1 MVNLTI
7 EVVVVL
13 LSTLP
18 LYFSFIVLF
27 KQHQRHPDIVLLT
40 MAGAWCCY
48 ALYNTLAA
56 IAYFMLS
63 ENIFWVRSFLLVIF
77 LLLVEVAMGY
87 INEGRLHP
95 VRFPIISILSVALSY
110 SLFLPNA
117 VLEVEFPNGDDSL
130 GAGGT
135 FRSVSIVALSYA
147 VIIYSYYTYKIFVN
161 STEQYRYWAR
171 YNFIGALILGPLAF
185 FTFVIRLNWIIPG
198 ITEFILGVGVM
209 ISAVAF
215 SKKPQLIYI
224 LPFKAIK
231 LLVIKQESGLAI
243 YNYMWIKDELDI
255 HAPLF
260 SSAVESINSF
270 SRSAIDKGNITEITF
285 EDAILII
292 EAPKNQDLYYA
303 LLATKPSYTLKI
315 GLTKFAKLFFESF
328 ENKLDSQFVIET
340 SSLVGADDL
349 IREAFPYV
357 PRLN

>member
-13 LSTLP
+13 LSTIP

-27 KQHQRHPDIVLLT
+27 KQHRRHPDIVLLT
-40 MAGAWCCY
+40 MAAAWLCY

-56 IAYFMLS
+56 IAYFSLS
-63 ENIFWVRSFLLVIF
+63 NNLFWIRSFLLAIF
-77 LLLVEVAMGY
+77 LILVEIAMGY

-95 VRFPIISILSVALSY
+95 ARFPIISILAVALIY

-117 VLEVEFPNGDDSL
+117 VLDLEFPNGDKSL
-130 GAGGT
+130 GAGGM
-135 FRSVSIVALSYA
+135 FRTVSIVALSYA
-147 VIIYSYYTYKIFVN
+147 VIIYTYFTYKIYMN
-161 STEQYRYWAR
+161 STQELSYWAR
-171 YNFIGALILGPLAF
+171 YHFIGALILGPVAF
-185 FTFVIRLNWIIPG
+185 LTFVVQLNWIIPG
-198 ITEFILGVGVM
+198 ITEFILGVGVL
-209 ISAVAF
+209 ISAISL

-243 YNYMWIKDELDI
+243 YNYMWIEDELDI

-270 SRSAIDKGNITEITF
+270 SRSAIDKGNIIEITF

-303 LLATKPSYTLKI
+303 LLATKTSYTLKI
-315 GLTKFAKLFFESF
+315 GLTKFATMFFKTF
-328 ENKLDSQFVIET
+328 EKQLNSQFVIET
-340 SSLVGADDL
+340 SSLTGADDL

-357 PRLN
+357 PILK